1 MREII
6 EMIIGWFG
14 VLGLVGSVGTMEIS
28 ENIPKSSVAIF
39 ILSFACLVGLVLY
52 SNFTANFSKE
62 DYAEMQKDLDIWCFG
77 KERENESRQ
86 RSRTRKRTQKKIH
99 RGKSGR

>member
-14 VLGLVGSVGTMEIS
+14 ILGLVGSVGTMEIS
-28 ENIPKSSVAIF
+28 ENIPKSSVVIF

-77 KERENESRQ
+77 KERYESRQ
-86 RSRTRKRTQKKIH
+86 RSRTRKRAQKKVH